1 MPGFPARTGGG
12 LACFTL
18 GLSRCR
24 SRSTGVTIGCM
35 LPPAPPPANESERLE
50 RLRALAVLDTAPE
63 PLFDT
68 LSRLAAS
75 ICGTPIA
82 LLSLVDASRQW
93 FKANVGLPGVSE
105 TPRDLAFCAHAI
117 LGSEVFEVADA
128 CADPRF
134 AQNPLVT
141 GEPGIRF
148 YAGAPIELPGGVR
161 LGTLCVIDRQPRRL
175 DAAQTAQL
183 RELAAAAA
191 QALELREHAL
201 AAALVARSRHE
212 ADLTG
217 HVQSLN
223 SVLDQLPAAVSVWSR
238 DMRNV
243 YANAELA
250 RWMGSTPQALA
261 GCSLDDV
268 VGAQRTAVRDPRH
281 EAVLR
286 GEIQHFEILLA
297 PPQGGPPRSMRI
309 TLLPWRS
316 AAGAIDGFVALG
328 LDVTAE
334 REAATLSRLMT
345 AIVDG
350 SNDAIFGQNMA
361 GQVTSWN
368 AAAES
373 MLGWRR
379 EEIIGQPAWKLFSKG
394 ALAMAAMDGEQG
406 TLSSFETQCLHKDGR
421 EVVVAASL
429 SPIRDQRGRVLGI
442 SAILRDIGPLRD
454 ALAAL
459 RASEAFLDRTG
470 RLARIG
476 GWEFD
481 LTTGRIRWS
490 PQLRAILLMPPDVE
504 PTLAETLAMCAES
517 GRAELAAAIEA
528 ASQGARAFDLP
539 LVLRTACG
547 RELTVRIIGEPVLQ
561 DGRITRVAG
570 ALQDVTGC
578 IAAAGAAAAAAQ
590 ASAPQGPAP
599 AA

>member
-1 MPGFPARTGGG
+1 
-12 LACFTL
+12 
-18 GLSRCR
+18 
-24 SRSTGVTIGCM
+24 M
-35 LPPAPPPANESERLE
+35 LPPAPPPANEAERLE

-68 LSRLAAS
+68 LSRLAAA

-105 TPRDLAFCAHAI
+105 TPRELAFCAHAI
-117 LGSEVFEVADA
+117 LDGEVLEVGDA

-134 AQNPLVT
+134 AGNPLVT

-175 DAAQTAQL
+175 DPAQREQL

-191 QALELREHAL
+191 QALELREQAL
-201 AAALVARSRHE
+201 ASALAARSRHE
-212 ADLTG
+212 AELTG

-250 RWMGSTPQALA
+250 RWMGTTPQALA
-261 GCSLDDV
+261 GCSLDVV
-268 VGAQRTAVRDPRH
+268 VGAQRHAVRELRRD
-281 EAVLR
+281 AVLR
-286 GEIQHFEILLA
+286 GEIQQFEILLA

-309 TLLPWRS
+309 TLLPWR
-316 AAGAIDGFVALG
+316 AADGTIDGFVALG

-334 REAATLSRLMT
+334 REAATLARLMA

-394 ALAMAAMDGEQG
+394 ALALAAMDGEQG
-406 TLSSFETQCLHKDGR
+406 TLSSFETQCRHKDGR

-429 SPIRDQRGRVLGI
+429 SPIRDERGRVLGI

-454 ALAAL
+454 ALSAL
-459 RASEAFLDRTG
+459 RESEAFLDRTG

-476 GWEFD
+476 GWEID
-481 LTTGRIRWS
+481 LAAGRIRWS
-490 PQLRAILLMPPDVE
+490 PQLRAILGMPPDAE
-504 PTLAETLAMCAES
+504 PTVADALALYAEP
-517 GRAELAAAIEA
+517 GRAALAAAIEA
-528 ASQGARAFDLP
+528 ASRGVRSFDLQ
-539 LVLRTACG
+539 LALRTACG
-547 RELTVRIIGEPVLQ
+547 RDLTVRVIGEPVPE
-561 DGRITRVAG
+561 DGRIVRVAG
-570 ALQDVTGC
+570 ALQDVTEC
-578 IAAAGAAAAAAQ
+578 AKAAGAALAAAAAQ
-590 ASAPQGPAP
+590 AAAPRGSAPEP
-599 AA
+599 

>member
-1 MPGFPARTGGG
+1 
-12 LACFTL
+12 
-18 GLSRCR
+18 
-24 SRSTGVTIGCM
+24 M
-35 LPPAPPPANESERLE
+35 LPPAPPPTNEAERLE

-68 LSRLAAS
+68 LSRLAAA

-105 TPRDLAFCAHAI
+105 TPRELAFCAHAI
-117 LGSEVFEVADA
+117 LDGEVLEVGDA

-134 AQNPLVT
+134 AGNPLVT

-175 DAAQTAQL
+175 DPAQREQL

-191 QALELREHAL
+191 QALELREQAL
-201 AAALVARSRHE
+201 ASALAARSRHE
-212 ADLTG
+212 AELTG

-238 DMRNV
+238 ELRNV

-250 RWMGSTPQALA
+250 RWMGTTPQALA
-261 GCSLDDV
+261 GCSLDVV
-268 VGAQRTAVRDPRH
+268 VGAQRHAVRELRRD
-281 EAVLR
+281 AVLR
-286 GEIQHFEILLA
+286 GEIQQFEILLA

-309 TLLPWRS
+309 TLLPWR
-316 AAGAIDGFVALG
+316 AADGTIDGFVALG

-334 REAATLSRLMT
+334 REAATLARLMG

-379 EEIIGQPAWKLFSKG
+379 DEIIGQPAWKLFSKG
-394 ALAMAAMDGEQG
+394 ALALAAMDGEQG
-406 TLSSFETQCLHKDGR
+406 TLSSFETQCRHKDGR

-429 SPIRDQRGRVLGI
+429 SPIRDERGRVLGI

-454 ALAAL
+454 ALSAL
-459 RASEAFLDRTG
+459 REREAFLDRTG

-476 GWEFD
+476 GWE
-481 LTTGRIRWS
+481 LELGTGRIRWS
-490 PQLRAILLMPPDVE
+490 PQLRAILGMPTDAE
-504 PTLAETLAMCAES
+504 PTVADALAMYAEP

-528 ASQGARAFDLP
+528 ASRGVRSFDLQ
-539 LVLRTACG
+539 LALRTACG
-547 RELTVRIIGEPVLQ
+547 RDLTVRVIGEPVPE
-561 DGRITRVAG
+561 DGRIVRVAG
-570 ALQDVTGC
+570 ALQDVTEC
-578 IAAAGAAAAAAQ
+578 AKAAGAALAAAAAQ
-590 ASAPQGPAP
+590 AAAPRGSAPEP
-599 AA
+599 

>member
-1 MPGFPARTGGG
+1 
-12 LACFTL
+12 
-18 GLSRCR
+18 
-24 SRSTGVTIGCM
+24 M
-35 LPPAPPPANESERLE
+35 LPPAPPPTNEAERLE

-68 LSRLAAS
+68 LSRLAAA

-105 TPRDLAFCAHAI
+105 TPRELAFCAHAI
-117 LGSEVFEVADA
+117 LDGEVLEVGDA

-134 AQNPLVT
+134 AGNPLVT

-175 DAAQTAQL
+175 DPAQREQL

-191 QALELREHAL
+191 QALELREQAL
-201 AAALVARSRHE
+201 ASALAARSRHE
-212 ADLTG
+212 AELTG

-250 RWMGSTPQALA
+250 RWMGTTPQALA
-261 GCSLDDV
+261 GCSIDAV
-268 VGAQRTAVRDPRH
+268 VGAQRTAVRDLRR

-286 GEIQHFEILLA
+286 GEIQQFEILLA

-309 TLLPWRS
+309 TLLPWR
-316 AAGAIDGFVALG
+316 AADGTIDGFVALG

-334 REAATLSRLMT
+334 REAATLARLMA

-394 ALAMAAMDGEQG
+394 ALALAAMDGEQG
-406 TLSSFETQCLHKDGR
+406 TLSSFETQCRHKDGR

-429 SPIRDQRGRVLGI
+429 SPIRDERGRVLGI

-454 ALAAL
+454 ALSAL
-459 RASEAFLDRTG
+459 RESEAFLDRTG

-476 GWEFD
+476 GWEID
-481 LTTGRIRWS
+481 LAAGRIRWS
-490 PQLRAILLMPPDVE
+490 PQLRAILGMPPDAE
-504 PTLAETLAMCAES
+504 PTVADALALYAEP
-517 GRAELAAAIEA
+517 GRGQLAAAIEA
-528 ASQGARAFDLP
+528 ASQGVQAFDLQ
-539 LVLRTACG
+539 LALRTACG
-547 RELTVRIIGEPVLQ
+547 RDLTVRVIGEPVQ
-561 DGRITRVAG
+561 EGGRIVRVAG

-578 IAAAGAAAAAAQ
+578 VTAAGAALAAALAQ
-590 ASAPQGPAP
+590 AAAPPGAAP
-599 AA
+599 GA

>member
-1 MPGFPARTGGG
+1 
-12 LACFTL
+12 
-18 GLSRCR
+18 
-24 SRSTGVTIGCM
+24 M
-35 LPPAPPPANESERLE
+35 LPPAPPPANEAERLE

-68 LSRLAAS
+68 LSRLAAA

-105 TPRDLAFCAHAI
+105 TPRELAFCAHAI
-117 LGSEVFEVADA
+117 LDGEVLEVGDA

-134 AQNPLVT
+134 AGNPLVT

-175 DAAQTAQL
+175 DPAQREQL

-191 QALELREHAL
+191 QALELREQAL
-201 AAALVARSRHE
+201 ASALAARSRHE
-212 ADLTG
+212 AELTG

-250 RWMGSTPQALA
+250 RWMGTTPQALA
-261 GCSLDDV
+261 GCSIDAV
-268 VGAQRTAVRDPRH
+268 VGAQRTAVRDLRR

-286 GEIQHFEILLA
+286 GEIQQFEILLA

-309 TLLPWRS
+309 TLLPWR
-316 AAGAIDGFVALG
+316 AADGTIDGFVALG

-334 REAATLSRLMT
+334 REAATLARLMA

-394 ALAMAAMDGEQG
+394 ALALAAMNGEQG
-406 TLSSFETQCLHKDGR
+406 TLSSFETQCRHKDGR

-429 SPIRDQRGRVLGI
+429 SPIRDERGRVLGI

-454 ALAAL
+454 ALSAL
-459 RASEAFLDRTG
+459 RESEAFLDRTG

-476 GWEFD
+476 GWEVD
-481 LTTGRIRWS
+481 LAAGRIRWS
-490 PQLRAILLMPPDVE
+490 PQLRAILGMPPDAE
-504 PTLAETLAMCAES
+504 PTVADALAMYAEP
-517 GRAELAAAIEA
+517 GRGQLAAAIEA
-528 ASQGARAFDLP
+528 ASQGVQAFDLQ
-539 LVLRTACG
+539 LALRTACG
-547 RELTVRIIGEPVLQ
+547 RDLTVRVIGEPVPK
-561 DGRITRVAG
+561 DGRIVRVAG

-578 IAAAGAAAAAAQ
+578 VTAAGAALAAALAQ
-590 ASAPQGPAP
+590 AAAPPGAAP
-599 AA
+599 GA

>member
-1 MPGFPARTGGG
+1 
-12 LACFTL
+12 
-18 GLSRCR
+18 
-24 SRSTGVTIGCM
+24 M
-35 LPPAPPPANESERLE
+35 LPPAPPPTNEAERLE

-68 LSRLAAS
+68 LSRLAAA

-105 TPRDLAFCAHAI
+105 TPRELAFCAHAI
-117 LGSEVFEVADA
+117 LDGEVLEVGDA

-134 AQNPLVT
+134 AGNPLVT

-175 DAAQTAQL
+175 DPAQREQL

-191 QALELREHAL
+191 QALELREQAL
-201 AAALVARSRHE
+201 ASALAARSRHE
-212 ADLTG
+212 AELTG

-238 DMRNV
+238 ELRNV

-250 RWMGSTPQALA
+250 RWMGTTPQALA
-261 GCSLDDV
+261 GCSLDVV
-268 VGAQRTAVRDPRH
+268 VGAQRHAVRELRRD
-281 EAVLR
+281 AVLR
-286 GEIQHFEILLA
+286 GEIQQFEILLA

-309 TLLPWRS
+309 TLLPWR
-316 AAGAIDGFVALG
+316 AADGTIDGFVALG

-334 REAATLSRLMT
+334 REAATLARLMG

-379 EEIIGQPAWKLFSKG
+379 DEIIGQPAWKLFSKG
-394 ALAMAAMDGEQG
+394 ALALAAMDGEQG
-406 TLSSFETQCLHKDGR
+406 TLSSFETQCRHKDGR

-429 SPIRDQRGRVLGI
+429 SPIRDERGRVLGI

-454 ALAAL
+454 ALSAL
-459 RASEAFLDRTG
+459 REREAFLDRTG

-476 GWEFD
+476 GWE
-481 LTTGRIRWS
+481 LELGTGRIRWS
-490 PQLRAILLMPPDVE
+490 PQLRAILGMPTDAE
-504 PTLAETLAMCAES
+504 PTMADALAMYAEP

-528 ASQGARAFDLP
+528 ASRGVRSFDLQ
-539 LVLRTACG
+539 LALRTACG
-547 RELTVRIIGEPVLQ
+547 RDLTVRVIGEPVPE
-561 DGRITRVAG
+561 DGRIVRVAG
-570 ALQDVTGC
+570 ALQDVTEC
-578 IAAAGAAAAAAQ
+578 AKAAGAALAAAAAQ
-590 ASAPQGPAP
+590 AAAPRGSAPEP
-599 AA
+599 

>member
-1 MPGFPARTGGG
+1 
-12 LACFTL
+12 
-18 GLSRCR
+18 
-24 SRSTGVTIGCM
+24 M
-35 LPPAPPPANESERLE
+35 LPPAPPPTNEAERLE

-68 LSRLAAS
+68 LSRLAAA

-105 TPRDLAFCAHAI
+105 TPRELAFCAHAI
-117 LGSEVFEVADA
+117 LDGEVLEVGDA

-134 AQNPLVT
+134 AGNPLVT

-175 DAAQTAQL
+175 DPAQREQL

-191 QALELREHAL
+191 QALELREQAL
-201 AAALVARSRHE
+201 ASALAARSRHE
-212 ADLTG
+212 AELTG

-238 DMRNV
+238 DKRNV

-250 RWMGSTPQALA
+250 RWMGTTPQALA
-261 GCSLDDV
+261 GCSIDAV
-268 VGAQRTAVRDPRH
+268 VGAQRTAVRDLRR

-286 GEIQHFEILLA
+286 GEIQQFEILLA

-309 TLLPWRS
+309 TLLPWR
-316 AAGAIDGFVALG
+316 AADGTIDGFVALG

-334 REAATLSRLMT
+334 REAATLARLMA

-379 EEIIGQPAWKLFSKG
+379 DEIIGQPAWKLFSKG
-394 ALAMAAMDGEQG
+394 ALALAAMDGEQG
-406 TLSSFETQCLHKDGR
+406 TLSSFETQCRHKDGR

-429 SPIRDQRGRVLGI
+429 SPIRDERGRVLGI

-454 ALAAL
+454 ALSAL
-459 RASEAFLDRTG
+459 REREAFLDRTG

-476 GWEFD
+476 GWE
-481 LTTGRIRWS
+481 LELGTGRIRWS
-490 PQLRAILLMPPDVE
+490 PQLRAILGMPTDAE
-504 PTLAETLAMCAES
+504 PTMADALAMYAEP

-528 ASQGARAFDLP
+528 ASRGVRSFDLQ
-539 LVLRTACG
+539 LALRTACG
-547 RELTVRIIGEPVLQ
+547 RDLTVRVIGEPVPE
-561 DGRITRVAG
+561 DGRIVRVAG
-570 ALQDVTGC
+570 ALQDVTEC
-578 IAAAGAAAAAAQ
+578 AKAAGAALAAAAAQ
-590 ASAPQGPAP
+590 AAAPRGSAPEP
-599 AA
+599 

>member
-1 MPGFPARTGGG
+1 
-12 LACFTL
+12 
-18 GLSRCR
+18 
-24 SRSTGVTIGCM
+24 M
-35 LPPAPPPANESERLE
+35 LPPAPPPANEAERLE

-68 LSRLAAS
+68 LSRLAAA

-105 TPRDLAFCAHAI
+105 TPRELAFCAHAI
-117 LGSEVFEVADA
+117 LDGEVLEVGDA

-134 AQNPLVT
+134 AGNPLVT

-175 DAAQTAQL
+175 DPAQREQL

-191 QALELREHAL
+191 QALELREQAL
-201 AAALVARSRHE
+201 ASALAARSRHE
-212 ADLTG
+212 AELTG

-250 RWMGSTPQALA
+250 RWMGTTPQALA
-261 GCSLDDV
+261 GCSIDAV
-268 VGAQRTAVRDPRH
+268 VGALRTAVRDLRR

-286 GEIQHFEILLA
+286 GEIQQFEILLA

-309 TLLPWRS
+309 TLLPWR
-316 AAGAIDGFVALG
+316 AADGTIDGFVALG

-334 REAATLSRLMT
+334 REAATLARLMA

-394 ALAMAAMDGEQG
+394 ALALAAMNGEQG
-406 TLSSFETQCLHKDGR
+406 TLSSFETQCRHKDGR

-429 SPIRDQRGRVLGI
+429 SPIRDERGRVLGI

-454 ALAAL
+454 ALSAL
-459 RASEAFLDRTG
+459 RESEAFLDRTG

-476 GWEFD
+476 GWEVD
-481 LTTGRIRWS
+481 LAAGRIRWS
-490 PQLRAILLMPPDVE
+490 PQLRAILGMPPDAE
-504 PTLAETLAMCAES
+504 PTVADALAMYAEP
-517 GRAELAAAIEA
+517 GRGQLAAAIEA
-528 ASQGARAFDLP
+528 ASQGVQAFDLQ
-539 LVLRTACG
+539 LALRTACG
-547 RELTVRIIGEPVLQ
+547 RDLTVRVIGEPVPK
-561 DGRITRVAG
+561 DGRIVRVAG

-578 IAAAGAAAAAAQ
+578 VTAAGAALAAALAQ
-590 ASAPQGPAP
+590 AAAPGA
-599 AA
+599 

>member
-1 MPGFPARTGGG
+1 
-12 LACFTL
+12 
-18 GLSRCR
+18 
-24 SRSTGVTIGCM
+24 M
-35 LPPAPPPANESERLE
+35 LPPAPPPANEAERLE

-68 LSRLAAS
+68 LSRLAAA

-105 TPRDLAFCAHAI
+105 TPRELAFCAHAI
-117 LGSEVFEVADA
+117 LDGEVLEVGDA

-134 AQNPLVT
+134 AGNPLVT

-175 DAAQTAQL
+175 DPAQREQL

-191 QALELREHAL
+191 QALELREQAL
-201 AAALVARSRHE
+201 ASALAARSRHE
-212 ADLTG
+212 AELTG

-238 DMRNV
+238 ELRNV

-250 RWMGSTPQALA
+250 RWMGTTPQALA
-261 GCSLDDV
+261 GCSLDVV
-268 VGAQRTAVRDPRH
+268 VGAQRHAVRELRRD
-281 EAVLR
+281 AVLR
-286 GEIQHFEILLA
+286 GEIQQFEILLA

-309 TLLPWRS
+309 TLLPWR
-316 AAGAIDGFVALG
+316 AADGTIDGFVALG

-334 REAATLSRLMT
+334 REAATLARLMA

-394 ALAMAAMDGEQG
+394 ALALAAMDGEQG
-406 TLSSFETQCLHKDGR
+406 TLSSFETQCRHKDGR

-429 SPIRDQRGRVLGI
+429 SPIRDERGRVLGI

-454 ALAAL
+454 ALSAL
-459 RASEAFLDRTG
+459 RESEAFLDRTG

-476 GWEFD
+476 GWEID
-481 LTTGRIRWS
+481 LAAGRIRWS
-490 PQLRAILLMPPDVE
+490 PQLRAILGMPPDAE
-504 PTLAETLAMCAES
+504 PTVADALALYAEP
-517 GRAELAAAIEA
+517 GRAALAAAIEA
-528 ASQGARAFDLP
+528 ASRGVRSFDLQ
-539 LVLRTACG
+539 LALRTACG
-547 RELTVRIIGEPVLQ
+547 RDLTVRVIGEPVPE
-561 DGRITRVAG
+561 DGRIVRVAG
-570 ALQDVTGC
+570 ALQDVTEC
-578 IAAAGAAAAAAQ
+578 AKAAGAALAAAAAQ
-590 ASAPQGPAP
+590 AAAPRGSAPEP
-599 AA
+599 

>member
-1 MPGFPARTGGG
+1 
-12 LACFTL
+12 
-18 GLSRCR
+18 
-24 SRSTGVTIGCM
+24 M
-35 LPPAPPPANESERLE
+35 LPPAPTPANESERLE

-82 LLSLVDASRQW
+82 LLSLVDGSRQW
-93 FKANVGLPGVSE
+93 FKANVGLAGVSE

-117 LGSEVFEVADA
+117 LGSEVFEVGDA

-134 AQNPLVT
+134 ARNPLVT

-175 DAAQTAQL
+175 DPAQREQL

-191 QALELREHAL
+191 QALELREQAL
-201 AAALVARSRHE
+201 ASALAARSRHE

-250 RWMGSTPQALA
+250 RWMGCTPQALA

-268 VGAQRTAVRDPRH
+268 VGAQRSAVRELRR

-286 GEIQHFEILLA
+286 GEIQHFEILLP

-316 AAGAIDGFVALG
+316 AEGAIDGFVALG

-490 PQLRAILLMPPDVE
+490 PQLRAILGMARDAE
-504 PTLAETLAMCAES
+504 PTLADALAMYAEP
-517 GRAELAAAIEA
+517 GRSALASAIEA
-528 ASQGARAFDLP
+528 TSQGAHAFDLQ
-539 LVLRTACG
+539 LALRTACG
-547 RELTVRIIGEPVLQ
+547 RELTVRIIGEPVHQ

>member
-1 MPGFPARTGGG
+1 
-12 LACFTL
+12 
-18 GLSRCR
+18 
-24 SRSTGVTIGCM
+24 M
-35 LPPAPPPANESERLE
+35 LPPAPPPTNEAERLE

-68 LSRLAAS
+68 LSRLAAA

-105 TPRDLAFCAHAI
+105 TPRELAFCAHAI
-117 LGSEVFEVADA
+117 LDGEVLEVGDA

-134 AQNPLVT
+134 AGNPLVT

-175 DAAQTAQL
+175 DPAQREQL

-191 QALELREHAL
+191 QALELREQAL
-201 AAALVARSRHE
+201 ASALAARSRHE
-212 ADLTG
+212 AELTG

-250 RWMGSTPQALA
+250 RWMGTTPQALA
-261 GCSLDDV
+261 GCSIDAV
-268 VGAQRTAVRDPRH
+268 VGAQRTAVRDLRR

-286 GEIQHFEILLA
+286 GEIQQFEILLA

-309 TLLPWRS
+309 TLLPWR
-316 AAGAIDGFVALG
+316 AADGTIDGFVALG

-334 REAATLSRLMT
+334 REAATLARLMA

-394 ALAMAAMDGEQG
+394 ALALAAMNGEQG
-406 TLSSFETQCLHKDGR
+406 TLSSFETQCRHKDGR

-429 SPIRDQRGRVLGI
+429 SPIRDERGRVLGI

-454 ALAAL
+454 ALSAL
-459 RASEAFLDRTG
+459 RESEAFLDRTG

-476 GWEFD
+476 GWEID
-481 LTTGRIRWS
+481 LAAGRIRWS
-490 PQLRAILLMPPDVE
+490 PQLRAILGMPPDAE
-504 PTLAETLAMCAES
+504 PTVADALAMYAEP
-517 GRAELAAAIEA
+517 GRGQLAAAIEA
-528 ASQGARAFDLP
+528 ASQGVQAFDLQ
-539 LVLRTACG
+539 LALRTACG
-547 RELTVRIIGEPVLQ
+547 RDLTVRVIGEPVQ
-561 DGRITRVAG
+561 EGGRIVRVAG

-578 IAAAGAAAAAAQ
+578 VTAAGAALAAALAQAAAAPG
-590 ASAPQGPAP
+590 AAPGA
-599 AA
+599 

>member
-1 MPGFPARTGGG
+1 
-12 LACFTL
+12 
-18 GLSRCR
+18 
-24 SRSTGVTIGCM
+24 M
-35 LPPAPPPANESERLE
+35 LPPAPPPTNEAERLE

-68 LSRLAAS
+68 LSRLAAA

-105 TPRDLAFCAHAI
+105 TPRELAFCAHAI
-117 LGSEVFEVADA
+117 LDGEVLEVGDA

-134 AQNPLVT
+134 AGNPLVT

-175 DAAQTAQL
+175 DPAQREQL

-191 QALELREHAL
+191 QALELREQAL
-201 AAALVARSRHE
+201 ASALAARSRHE
-212 ADLTG
+212 AELTG

-250 RWMGSTPQALA
+250 RWMGTTPQALA
-261 GCSLDDV
+261 GCSIDAV
-268 VGAQRTAVRDPRH
+268 VGAQRTAVRDLRR

-286 GEIQHFEILLA
+286 GEIQQFEILLA

-309 TLLPWRS
+309 TLLPWR
-316 AAGAIDGFVALG
+316 AADGTIDGFVALG

-334 REAATLSRLMT
+334 REAATLARLMA

-379 EEIIGQPAWKLFSKG
+379 DEIIGQPAWKLFSKG
-394 ALAMAAMDGEQG
+394 ALALAAMDGEQG
-406 TLSSFETQCLHKDGR
+406 TLSSFETQCRHKDGR

-429 SPIRDQRGRVLGI
+429 SPIRDERGRVLGI

-454 ALAAL
+454 ALSAL
-459 RASEAFLDRTG
+459 REREAFLDRTG

-476 GWEFD
+476 GWE
-481 LTTGRIRWS
+481 LELGTGRIRWS
-490 PQLRAILLMPPDVE
+490 PQLRAILGMPTDAE
-504 PTLAETLAMCAES
+504 PTMADALAMYAEP

-528 ASQGARAFDLP
+528 ASRGVRSFDLQ
-539 LVLRTACG
+539 LALRTACG
-547 RELTVRIIGEPVLQ
+547 RDLTVRVIGEPVPE
-561 DGRITRVAG
+561 DGRIVRVAG
-570 ALQDVTGC
+570 ALQDVTEC
-578 IAAAGAAAAAAQ
+578 AKAAGAALAAAAAQ
-590 ASAPQGPAP
+590 AAAPRGSAPEP
-599 AA
+599 